1 MHERERRGAI
11 LEALKGRLVL
21 PLREL
26 GEMTGA
32 SSATL
37 RRDVAKLEELGLVR
51 RVHGG
56 VSSPDAAPDLRPAS
70 GPVSLEGAP
79 SFASQRFKNW
89 DRKRAIA
96 AIAAGLCADGESIII
111 NGGSTTYAMVE
122 FLRDRQLNILTN
134 SFPIAEALLRSS
146 RNRIT
151 LPGGEVYREQGIILS
166 PFDDDAISSLHANTM
181 FMSAMALTPLGLV
194 EGDPLIARAEAK
206 LFQRADKLVLLI
218 DSSKFTPRGSMVVCP
233 LSRVSHVIT
242 DDGVGEDSLA
252 LLRSAGISVTI
263 AQLQKGIASAA

>member
-11 LEALKGRLVL
+11 LEALRGRLVL

-26 GEMTGA
+26 GEVTGA

-37 RRDVAKLEELGLVR
+37 RRDVAKLEDEGLVR

-56 VSSPDAAPDLRPAS
+56 IAAPEGGPAA
-70 GPVSLEGAP
+70 LDGAP

-96 AIAAGLCADGESIII
+96 RVAAGMCVDGESIII
-111 NGGSTTYAMVE
+111 NGGSTTFAMVD
-122 FLRDRQLNILTN
+122 FLRERELNILTN
-134 SFPIAEALLRSS
+134 SFPIAEALLRSGRS
-146 RNRIT
+146 RIT
-151 LPGGEVYREQGIILS
+151 VPGGEIYREQGIILS
-166 PFDDDAISSLHANTM
+166 PFDDDAIKNVHATTM
-181 FMSAMALTPLGLV
+181 FMSAMALTALGVV

-218 DSSKFTPRGSMVVCP
+218 DSSKFAPRGNMVVCP
-233 LSRVSHVIT
+233 LSRLGHVVT
-242 DDGVGEDSLA
+242 DDGVSEETLA

-263 AQLQKGIASAA
+263 AATEKGIASAA